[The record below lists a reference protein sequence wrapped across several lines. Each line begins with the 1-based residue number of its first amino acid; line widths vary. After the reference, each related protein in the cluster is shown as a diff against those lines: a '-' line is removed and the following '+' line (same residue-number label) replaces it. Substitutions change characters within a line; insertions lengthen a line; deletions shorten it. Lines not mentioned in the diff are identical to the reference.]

1 MGNALLLNKRFSFWY
16 VRLQVRLT
24 EQINIEKSTSKK
36 LQLTNH
42 LTDLIDNFVIEPVA
56 NLSKYY
62 ISKGINIKIWY
73 FPTLILHWVQF
84 NIENS
89 HKRIEHGAWNQ
100 LESKKT
106 VDVKLD
112 WSKFHILFQVIAAE
126 GEQKASRALREAA
139 AVIAESPSALQVTV
153 NLQSKEA

>member
-1 MGNALLLNKRFSFWY
+1 M
-16 VRLQVRLT
+16 
-24 EQINIEKSTSKK
+24 
-36 LQLTNH
+36 
-42 LTDLIDNFVIEPVA
+42 
-56 NLSKYY
+56 
-62 ISKGINIKIWY
+62 
-73 FPTLILHWVQF
+73 QF